1 MFTPPYWNVLSE
13 DIMDAETATPTVPA
27 DVKRR
32 GEVSIGPWKIGPN
45 RPCFVIAEAGVNHNG
60 SREIAF
66 RLVDA
71 AVRAQAN
78 AVKFQTFISEQVIS
92 AAAPKAAYQR
102 ETTGSEESQL
112 EMVKKLEFPPQ
123 VFGEIQSYCKSAGIL
138 FLSTPFEESSA
149 DVLEALDVPAFK
161 IPSGEITNFPFL
173 EHVARKGRPM
183 IVSTGMSDLE
193 EVRAA
198 VEVIRNCGGCE
209 LVLLHCVSSY
219 PANPAHVNLRS
230 MNTLAHEFSV
240 PVGFSD
246 HTLGIEVALAAAALG
261 ATVIEKHLTLDKTL
275 PGPDHRASVEPNEF
289 AAMVRGIRMV
299 ESALGDGHK
308 HPSPEELDT
317 AAVARKSLVSTR
329 ALTRGTILTEDAVAI
344 RRPGTGLAPSLR
356 SQLIGRRLRRD
367 VVAGELFD
375 WEMIS

>member
-1 MFTPPYWNVLSE
+1 MG
-13 DIMDAETATPTVPA
+13 AETAITTAPV
-27 DVKRR
+27 DSHQRR
-32 GEVSIGPWKIGPN
+32 EVSIGPFRIGPN
-45 RPCFVIAEAGVNHNG
+45 HPCFIIAEAGVNHNG
-60 SREIAF
+60 SREMAF

-71 AVRAQAN
+71 AVRAQAD
-78 AVKFQTFISEQVIS
+78 AVKFQTFVSEQVIS

-102 ETTGSEESQL
+102 ETTGSGESQL

-183 IVSTGMSDLE
+183 IVSTGMADLE

-198 VEVIRNCGGCE
+198 VEVIRNCGNPE
-209 LVLLHCVSSY
+209 LILLHCVSSY
-219 PANPAHVNLRS
+219 PANPTSVNLRA
-230 MNTLAHEFSV
+230 MHTLAQEFSV

-261 ATVIEKHLTLDKTL
+261 ATVIEKHLTLDKAL
-275 PGPDHRASVEPNEF
+275 PGPDHRASLEPNEF

-299 ESALGDGHK
+299 ATALGDGRK
-308 HPSPEELDT
+308 RPSPEELDT
-317 AAVARKSLVSTR
+317 ASVARKSLVSTR
-329 ALTRGTILTEDAVAI
+329 ALASGTILTEDAVAI
-344 RRPGTGLAPSLR
+344 RRPGTGLAPALR
-356 SQLIGRRLRRD
+356 PQLIGRRLSRD
-367 VVAGELFD
+367 VAAGEIFD
-375 WEMIS
+375 WEMVS